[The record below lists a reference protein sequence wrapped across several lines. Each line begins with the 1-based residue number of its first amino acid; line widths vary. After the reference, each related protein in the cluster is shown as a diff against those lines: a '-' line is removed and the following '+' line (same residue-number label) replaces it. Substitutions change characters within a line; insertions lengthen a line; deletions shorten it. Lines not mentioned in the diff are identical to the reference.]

1 MQKAIKIMLALFL
14 ITTVFLPFSNVRGA
28 STDVVNIPDP
38 YLKEGLK
45 TIVGNPLLDELT
57 EAQLETISTAD
68 ISYMFGSSGYAVTG
82 LVRDLTG
89 LEKAVN
95 LTKLYFSNQTEITNL
110 NQIKNLP
117 KLKKIV
123 GITTGLNDIKAL
135 GEMPAL
141 EEVELGGDYITDFTP
156 LLEKENLKSFSYN
169 SYAWLDPAYHQI
181 DNEEFTKF
189 ANLKSLE
196 TLDVT
201 WNNISDL
208 AALTADDHITHLNLS
223 YNKFT
228 NVAPIAT
235 MKKLKVL
242 YLNNNNL
249 TSIDSLNT
257 LRGLSIAYADNN
269 SITDLS
275 KLKDF
280 FESMAVVGDYK
291 GLQVNNQTITLPT
304 INIKEGATAISNNPT
319 LDIDGEKMPISSISD
334 DGTVSDDNKTVSFS
348 NLPIGTKTV
357 TYNAT
362 FTATSAKGVPLSYS
376 IKVSQPIK
384 VSEKTN
390 SAVNVFYKDENG
402 DELAPSET
410 ISGKSGENYQTTEK
424 TITNYKLKE
433 IEGQAS
439 GQFGDSDTTVTYV
452 YEKADGAP
460 VTVKYV
466 DGDGNE
472 LATSDTLN
480 GKIDASYQ
488 STAKSITGWAVK
500 TTPANANGVFT
511 NANQTVTY
519 VYEKADGAPVTVKY
533 VDGDGNEL
541 ATSDTLNGK
550 IDAPYQ
556 STAKSITGWAVKTT
570 PANANG
576 VFTNANQTVT
586 YVYEKADGA
595 PVTVKYVDEDGNE
608 LATSDTLNGKIDA
621 PYQSTAKSITGW
633 AVKTTP
639 ANANGVFT
647 NANQTVTYIY
657 EKASGAPV
665 TVKYVDEDGNEL
677 ATPDTL
683 NGKIDAPY
691 QSTAKSLSGWAVKT
705 TPANATGVFTDTNQA
720 VTYVYERVDGA
731 PVTVKYV
738 DGDGNELATPDTL
751 NGKIDAPYQS
761 TAKSITGWTV
771 KTTPGNATGVFT
783 DTNQT
788 VTYVYEKADGAPVTV
803 KYVDED
809 GNELATP
816 DTLNGKLDT
825 SYAATAKNL
834 SGWKLTATPANATGV
849 FTTDAQT
856 VTFVYAKQEDDPK
869 KEDKT
874 PSNTQPDKDKKTIKI
889 NENKPK
895 ASKPTT
901 IKKQTKLPKTGD
913 NQQESILFGLI
924 GTCFVLL
931 GIYSISKK
939 NS

>member
-1 MQKAIKIMLALFL
+1 MQKAIKIMLVLFL
-14 ITTVFLPFSNVRGA
+14 ITTVFLPFSNVRAA
-28 STDVVNIPDP
+28 STDVVNIPDS

-45 TIVGNPLLDELT
+45 SIVGKPLLEELT
-57 EAQLETISTAD
+57 EADLETISTAD
-68 ISYMFGSSGYAVTG
+68 ISYMFGFSGYPVTG

-95 LTKLYFSNQTEITNL
+95 MTNFYFSNQTEITNL

-123 GITTGLNDIKAL
+123 GISTGLNDIKAL

-156 LLEKENLKSFSYN
+156 LLEQENLKSFSYN
-169 SYAWLDPAYHQI
+169 SYAWLDPSYHQI
-181 DNEEFTKF
+181 NNEEFTKF
-189 ANLKSLE
+189 ANLKSIE
-196 TLDVT
+196 NLDVT
-201 WNNISDL
+201 WNNITDL
-208 AALTADDHITHLNLS
+208 AALTANDHITNLNLS

-249 TSIDSLNT
+249 TSIDSLHT

-269 SITDLS
+269 NITDLS

-280 FESMAVVGDYK
+280 FESMNVVGDYK
-291 GLQVNNQTITLPT
+291 GLQVNSQTITLPT
-304 INIKEGATAISNNPT
+304 INIKEGATAVSNNPT
-319 LDIDGEKMPISSISD
+319 LDIDGKEMPVSSISD
-334 DGTVSDDNKTVSFS
+334 GGTVSADNKTVSFS

-362 FTATSAKGVPLSYS
+362 FTATSPKGVPLSYS
-376 IKVSQPIK
+376 LKVTQPIT
-384 VSEKTN
+384 VSEKTD
-390 SAVNVFYKDENG
+390 SSVNVFYKDENG
-402 DELAPSET
+402 NELATSET
-410 ISGKSGENYQTTEK
+410 ITGKSGENYQTTEK

-480 GKIDASYQ
+480 GKIDAPYQ
-488 STAKSITGWAVK
+488 STAKSITGWTVK
-500 TTPANANGVFT
+500 TTPTNANGVFT

-541 ATSDTLNGK
+541 ATSDILNGK

-556 STAKSITGWAVKTT
+556 STAKSITGWTIKTT
-570 PANANG
+570 PTNANG
-576 VFTNANQTVT
+576 AFTNTNQTVT

-595 PVTVKYVDEDGNE
+595 PVTVKYIDEDGNELAIPDTLNGKIDAPYQATAKSLSGWTVKTTPANANGVFTDTNQTVTYVYEKADGAPVTIKYLDSDGNE

-621 PYQSTAKSITGW
+621 PYQATAKSLSGW
-633 AVKTTP
+633 LVKTTP
-639 ANANGVFT
+639 ANAN
-647 NANQTVTYIY
+647 
-657 EKASGAPV
+657 
-665 TVKYVDEDGNEL
+665 
-677 ATPDTL
+677 
-683 NGKIDAPY
+683 
-691 QSTAKSLSGWAVKT
+691 
-705 TPANATGVFTDTNQA
+705 
-720 VTYVYERVDGA
+720 
-731 PVTVKYV
+731 
-738 DGDGNELATPDTL
+738 
-751 NGKIDAPYQS
+751 
-761 TAKSITGWTV
+761 
-771 KTTPGNATGVFT
+771 GVFT

-803 KYVDED
+803 KYVDAD

-816 DTLNGKLDT
+816 DTLNGKLAT

-834 SGWKLTATPANATGV
+834 SGWKLTATPANANGV

-869 KEDKT
+869 KEDKNKT
-874 PSNTQPDKDKKTIKI
+874 PIKI
-889 NENKPK
+889 SENKPK
-895 ASKPTT
+895 ASKVTT
-901 IKKQTKLPKTGD
+901 IKKQTTLPKTGD
-913 NQQESILFGLI
+913 NKQDSLLFGLI

>member
-1 MQKAIKIMLALFL
+1 MQKISKIMLVLFL
-14 ITTVFLPFSNVRGA
+14 MTTLFLPFSNARAA
-28 STDVVNIPDP
+28 STDVVNIPDS

-45 TIVGNPLLDELT
+45 TIVGNPFLTELT
-57 EAQLETISTAD
+57 EANLETITIAD
-68 ISYMFGSSGYAVTG
+68 ISYMYSSPGYAVTG
-82 LVRDLTG
+82 LIRDLTG

-95 LTKLYFSNQTEITNL
+95 MTKLYFSNQTAITNL

-117 KLKKIV
+117 NLKKIV
-123 GITTGLNDIKAL
+123 GVTTGLNDIKAL
-135 GEMPAL
+135 SEMPAL
-141 EEVELGGDYITDFTP
+141 EEVELGGDYITDFSP

-181 DNEEFTKF
+181 NNEEFEKF

-196 TLDVT
+196 NLDVT
-201 WNNISDL
+201 WNNITDL
-208 AALTADDHITHLNLS
+208 AALTANDHIKNLNLS

-235 MKKLKVL
+235 MKELKVL

-269 SITDLS
+269 NITDLS

-280 FESMAVVGDYK
+280 FEGMDIVGDYK

-319 LDIDGEKMPISSISD
+319 LDIDGEKMPVSSISD
-334 DGTVSDDNKTVSFS
+334 GGTVSTDNKTVSFA
-348 NLPIGTKTV
+348 NLPVGNKTV
-357 TYNAT
+357 TYKAT

-376 IKVSQPIK
+376 LKVSQPIT
-384 VSEKTN
+384 VSEKTD
-390 SAVNVFYKDENG
+390 STVNVFYKDENG
-402 DELAPSET
+402 NELATSET
-410 ISGKSGENYQTTEK
+410 ISGKSGENYQTIEK

-439 GQFGDSDTTVTYV
+439 GQFSDSDATVTYV
-452 YEKADGAP
+452 YEKVDGAP

-480 GKIDASYQ
+480 GKIDATYQ
-488 STAKSITGWAVK
+488 STAKSITGWTVK
-500 TTPANANGVFT
+500 TTPTNANGVFT

-541 ATSDTLNGK
+541 TTSDTLNGK

-556 STAKSITGWAVKTT
+556 STAKSITGWTVKTT

-576 VFTNANQTVT
+576 VFTNTNQTVT
-586 YVYEKADGA
+586 YVYEKA
-595 PVTVKYVDEDGNE
+595 
-608 LATSDTLNGKIDA
+608 
-621 PYQSTAKSITGW
+621 
-633 AVKTTP
+633 
-639 ANANGVFT
+639 
-647 NANQTVTYIY
+647 
-657 EKASGAPV
+657 
-665 TVKYVDEDGNEL
+665 
-677 ATPDTL
+677 
-683 NGKIDAPY
+683 
-691 QSTAKSLSGWAVKT
+691 
-705 TPANATGVFTDTNQA
+705 
-720 VTYVYERVDGA
+720 DGA

-761 TAKSITGWTV
+761 TAKSLSGWTI
-771 KTTPGNATGVFT
+771 KTTPTNATGVFT
-783 DTNQT
+783 NSNQT

-803 KYVDED
+803 KYVDAD

-825 SYAATAKNL
+825 SYTATAKNL
-834 SGWKLTATPANATGV
+834 SGWKLTATPANANGV
-849 FTTDAQT
+849 FTTDNQT
-856 VTFVYAKQEDDPK
+856 VTFIYAKQEDDPK
-869 KEDKT
+869 KEDTT
-874 PSNTQPDKDKKTIKI
+874 PSNTKPDKNKTAIKI

-895 ASKPTT
+895 ASKVTT
-901 IKKQTKLPKTGD
+901 IKKQTTLPKTGD
-913 NQQESILFGLI
+913 NQQDSILFGLI

>member
-1 MQKAIKIMLALFL
+1 MQKAIKLILVLFL
-14 ITTVFLPFSNVRGA
+14 ITTVFLPFSNVRAA

-45 TIVGNPLLDELT
+45 TIVGKPLLEELT
-57 EAQLETISTAD
+57 EAHLETISTAD
-68 ISYMFGSSGYAVTG
+68 ISYMFGFSGYPVTG

-95 LTKLYFSNQTEITNL
+95 MTNLYFSNQTEITNL

-123 GITTGLNDIKAL
+123 GISTGLNDIKAL

-156 LLEKENLKSFSYN
+156 LLEQENLKSFSYN
-169 SYAWLDPAYHQI
+169 SYAWLDPTYHQI

-196 TLDVT
+196 NLDVT
-201 WNNISDL
+201 WNNITDL
-208 AALTADDHITHLNLS
+208 AALTANDHITNLNLS

-249 TSIDSLNT
+249 TSIDSLHT

-269 SITDLS
+269 NITDLS

-280 FESMAVVGDYK
+280 FESMNVVGDYK
-291 GLQVNNQTITLPT
+291 GLQVNSQTITLPT

-319 LDIDGEKMPISSISD
+319 LDIDGKKMPVSSISD
-334 DGTVSDDNKTVSFS
+334 GGTVSADNKTVSFS

-376 IKVSQPIK
+376 LKVSQPIT
-384 VSEKTN
+384 VSEKTD
-390 SAVNVFYKDENG
+390 SSVNVFYKDENG
-402 DELAPSET
+402 NELATSET

-460 VTVKYV
+460 VTVKY
-466 DGDGNE
+466 
-472 LATSDTLN
+472 
-480 GKIDASYQ
+480 I
-488 STAKSITGWAVK
+488 
-500 TTPANANGVFT
+500 
-511 NANQTVTY
+511 
-519 VYEKADGAPVTVKY
+519 
-533 VDGDGNEL
+533 DGDGNEL

-556 STAKSITGWAVKTT
+556 STAKSITGWTVKTT
-570 PANANG
+570 PTNANG

-586 YVYEKADGA
+586 YVYEKANGA
-595 PVTVKYVDEDGNE
+595 PVTVKYVDGAGNE
-608 LATSDTLNGKIDA
+608 LATFDTLNGKIDA
-621 PYQSTAKSITGW
+621 PYQSTAKSLSGW
-633 AVKTTP
+633 TVKTTP

-647 NANQTVTYIY
+647 DTNQTVTYVY
-657 EKASGAPV
+657 EKADSAPV
-665 TVKYVDEDGNEL
+665 TVKYLDGDGNEL

-691 QSTAKSLSGWAVKT
+691 QSTAKSLSGWTVKT
-705 TPANATGVFTDTNQA
+705 TPANANGVFTDTNQT
-720 VTYVYERVDGA
+720 VTYVYEKADGA
-731 PVTVKYV
+731 PVTVKYL
-738 DGDGNELATPDTL
+738 DSDGNELATPDTL
-751 NGKIDAPYQS
+751 NGKIDAPYQA
-761 TAKSITGWTV
+761 TAKSLSGWVV
-771 KTTPGNATGVFT
+771 KTTPANANGVFT

-803 KYVDED
+803 KYVDVD

-834 SGWKLTATPANATGV
+834 SGWKLTATPTNAKGV

-869 KEDKT
+869 KEDKNKT
-874 PSNTQPDKDKKTIKI
+874 PIKI
-889 NENKPK
+889 SENKPK
-895 ASKPTT
+895 ASKVTT

-913 NQQESILFGLI
+913 NQQDSTLFGLV

>member
-1 MQKAIKIMLALFL
+1 MQKIIKIMLVLFL
-14 ITTVFLPFSNVRGA
+14 MTTLFLPFSNARAA
-28 STDVVNIPDP
+28 STDVVNIPDS

-45 TIVGNPLLDELT
+45 TIVGNPFLTELT
-57 EAQLETISTAD
+57 EANLETITIAD
-68 ISYMFGSSGYAVTG
+68 ISYMYSSPGYAVTG
-82 LVRDLTG
+82 LIRDLTG

-95 LTKLYFSNQTEITNL
+95 MTKLYFSNQTAITNL

-117 KLKKIV
+117 NLKKIV
-123 GITTGLNDIKAL
+123 GVTTGLNDIKAL
-135 GEMPAL
+135 SEMPAL
-141 EEVELGGDYITDFTP
+141 EEVELGGDYITDFSP

-181 DNEEFTKF
+181 NNEEFEKF

-196 TLDVT
+196 NLDVT
-201 WNNISDL
+201 WNNITDL
-208 AALTADDHITHLNLS
+208 AALTANDHIKNLNLS

-235 MKKLKVL
+235 MKELKVL

-269 SITDLS
+269 NITDLS

-280 FESMAVVGDYK
+280 FEGMDVVGDYK

-319 LDIDGEKMPISSISD
+319 LDIDGEKMPVSSISD
-334 DGTVSDDNKTVSFS
+334 GGTVSTDNKTVSFA
-348 NLPIGTKTV
+348 NLPVGNKTV
-357 TYNAT
+357 TYKAT

-376 IKVSQPIK
+376 LKVSQPIT
-384 VSEKTN
+384 VSEKTD
-390 SAVNVFYKDENG
+390 STVNVFYKDENG
-402 DELAPSET
+402 NELATSET
-410 ISGKSGENYQTTEK
+410 ISGKSGENYQTIEK

-439 GQFGDSDTTVTYV
+439 GQFSDSDATVTYV

-480 GKIDASYQ
+480 GKIDATYQ
-488 STAKSITGWAVK
+488 STAKSITGWTVKTTPTNANGIFTNTNQTVTYVYEKANGAPVTVKYVDGDGNELATSDTLNGKIDAPYQSTAKSITGWTVK

-511 NANQTVTY
+511 NTNQTVTY

-556 STAKSITGWAVKTT
+556 STAKSITGWTVKRT
-570 PANANG
+570 PTNANG

-595 PVTVKYVDEDGNE
+595 PVTVKYVDGDGND

-621 PYQSTAKSITGW
+621 PYQT
-633 AVKTTP
+633 
-639 ANANGVFT
+639 
-647 NANQTVTYIY
+647 
-657 EKASGAPV
+657 
-665 TVKYVDEDGNEL
+665 
-677 ATPDTL
+677 
-683 NGKIDAPY
+683 
-691 QSTAKSLSGWAVKT
+691 TAKSLSGWTIKT
-705 TPANATGVFTDTNQA
+705 TPTNANGIFTNTNQT
-720 VTYVYERVDGA
+720 VTYVYEKADGA
-731 PVTVKYV
+731 SVTVKYV

-761 TAKSITGWTV
+761 TAKSLSGWTI
-771 KTTPGNATGVFT
+771 KTTPTNATGVFT
-783 DTNQT
+783 NSNQT

-803 KYVDED
+803 KYVDAD

-825 SYAATAKNL
+825 SYTATAKNL
-834 SGWKLTATPANATGV
+834 SGWKLTATPANANGV
-849 FTTDAQT
+849 FTNDNQT

-869 KEDKT
+869 KEDTT
-874 PSNTQPDKDKKTIKI
+874 PSNTKPDKNKTAIKI

-895 ASKPTT
+895 ASKVTT
-901 IKKQTKLPKTGD
+901 IKKQTTLPKTGD
-913 NQQESILFGLI
+913 NQQDSILFGLI

>member
-1 MQKAIKIMLALFL
+1 MQKAIKLMLVLFL
-14 ITTVFLPFSNVRGA
+14 ITTVFLPFSNVRAA
-28 STDVVNIPDP
+28 STDVVNIPDS

-45 TIVGNPLLDELT
+45 TIVGKPLLEELT
-57 EAQLETISTAD
+57 EADLETISTAD
-68 ISYMFGSSGYAVTG
+68 ISYMFGFSGYPVTG

-95 LTKLYFSNQTEITNL
+95 MTNLYFSNQTEITNL

-123 GITTGLNDIKAL
+123 GISTGLNDIKAL

-156 LLEKENLKSFSYN
+156 LLEQENLKSFSYN
-169 SYAWLDPAYHQI
+169 SYAWLDPSYHQI
-181 DNEEFTKF
+181 NNEEFTKF
-189 ANLKSLE
+189 ANLKSIE
-196 TLDVT
+196 NLDVT
-201 WNNISDL
+201 WNNITDL
-208 AALTADDHITHLNLS
+208 AALTANDHITNLNLS

-249 TSIDSLNT
+249 TSIDSLHT

-269 SITDLS
+269 NITDLS

-280 FESMAVVGDYK
+280 FESMNVVGDYK
-291 GLQVNNQTITLPT
+291 GLQVNSQTITLPT
-304 INIKEGATAISNNPT
+304 INIKEGATAVSNNPT
-319 LDIDGEKMPISSISD
+319 LDIDGKEMPVSIISD
-334 DGTVSDDNKTVSFS
+334 GGTVSADNKTVSFS

-376 IKVSQPIK
+376 LKVTQPIT
-384 VSEKTN
+384 VSEKTD
-390 SAVNVFYKDENG
+390 SSVNVFYKDENG
-402 DELAPSET
+402 NELATSET
-410 ISGKSGENYQTTEK
+410 ITGKSGENYQTTEK

-480 GKIDASYQ
+480 GKIDAPYQ
-488 STAKSITGWAVK
+488 STAKSITGWTVK
-500 TTPANANGVFT
+500 TTPTNANGIFT

-556 STAKSITGWAVKTT
+556 TTAKSITGWTIKTT
-570 PANANG
+570 PTNANG
-576 VFTNANQTVT
+576 AFTNTNQTVT

-595 PVTVKYVDEDGNE
+595 PVTVKYIDEDGNE
-608 LATSDTLNGKIDA
+608 LAI
-621 PYQSTAKSITGW
+621 
-633 AVKTTP
+633 
-639 ANANGVFT
+639 
-647 NANQTVTYIY
+647 
-657 EKASGAPV
+657 
-665 TVKYVDEDGNEL
+665 
-677 ATPDTL
+677 PDTL

-691 QSTAKSLSGWAVKT
+691 QATAKSLSGWTVKT
-705 TPANATGVFTDTNQA
+705 TPANAN
-720 VTYVYERVDGA
+720 
-731 PVTVKYV
+731 
-738 DGDGNELATPDTL
+738 
-751 NGKIDAPYQS
+751 
-761 TAKSITGWTV
+761 
-771 KTTPGNATGVFT
+771 GVFT

-788 VTYVYEKADGAPVTV
+788 VTYVYEKADGAPVTIKYLDSDGNELATSDTLNGKIDAPYQATAKSLSGWVVKTTPANANGVFTDTNQTVTYVYEKADGPPVTV
-803 KYVDED
+803 KYVDAD

-834 SGWKLTATPANATGV
+834 SGWKLTATPANANGV

-869 KEDKT
+869 KEDKNKT
-874 PSNTQPDKDKKTIKI
+874 PIKI
-889 NENKPK
+889 SENKPK
-895 ASKPTT
+895 ASKVTT

-913 NQQESILFGLI
+913 NQQDSILFGLV

-931 GIYSISKK
+931 GIHSISKK

>member
-1 MQKAIKIMLALFL
+1 MQKAIKLMLVLFL
-14 ITTVFLPFSNVRGA
+14 ITTVFLPFSNVRAA

-45 TIVGNPLLDELT
+45 TIVGKPLLEELT
-57 EAQLETISTAD
+57 EADLETISTAD
-68 ISYMFGSSGYAVTG
+68 ISYMYGFSGYPVTG

-95 LTKLYFSNQTEITNL
+95 MTNLYFSNQTEITNL

-123 GITTGLNDIKAL
+123 GISTGLNDIKAL
-135 GEMPAL
+135 GKMPAL

-156 LLEKENLKSFSYN
+156 LLEQENLKSFSYN
-169 SYAWLDPAYHQI
+169 SYAWLDPSYHQI
-181 DNEEFTKF
+181 NNEEFTKF

-196 TLDVT
+196 NLDLT
-201 WNNISDL
+201 WNNITDL
-208 AALTADDHITHLNLS
+208 AALTANDHITNLNLS
-223 YNKFT
+223 FNKFT

-249 TSIDSLNT
+249 TSIDSLHT

-269 SITDLS
+269 NITDLS

-280 FESMAVVGDYK
+280 FESMNVVGDYK
-291 GLQVNNQTITLPT
+291 GLQVNSQTITLPT

-319 LDIDGEKMPISSISD
+319 LDIDGKKMPVSSISD
-334 DGTVSDDNKTVSFS
+334 GGTVSADNKTVSFS

-376 IKVSQPIK
+376 LKVSQPIT
-384 VSEKTN
+384 VSEKTD
-390 SAVNVFYKDENG
+390 SSVNVFYKDENG
-402 DELAPSET
+402 NELATSET

-480 GKIDASYQ
+480 GKIDAPYQ
-488 STAKSITGWAVK
+488 STAKSITGWTVK
-500 TTPANANGVFT
+500 TTPTNANGVFT

-519 VYEKADGAPVTVKY
+519 MYEKADGAPVTVKY

-556 STAKSITGWAVKTT
+556 ATAKSLSGWTVKTT

-576 VFTNANQTVT
+576 IFTDTNQTVTYVYEKADGAPVTVKYLDGDGNELATPDTLNGKIDAPYQATAKSLSGWVVKTTPANANGAFTDTNQTVT

-595 PVTVKYVDEDGNE
+595 PVTVKYVD
-608 LATSDTLNGKIDA
+608 
-621 PYQSTAKSITGW
+621 
-633 AVKTTP
+633 V
-639 ANANGVFT
+639 
-647 NANQTVTYIY
+647 
-657 EKASGAPV
+657 
-665 TVKYVDEDGNEL
+665 DGNEL

-691 QSTAKSLSGWAVKT
+691 QSTAKSLSGWVIKT
-705 TPANATGVFTDTNQA
+705 TPANAN
-720 VTYVYERVDGA
+720 
-731 PVTVKYV
+731 
-738 DGDGNELATPDTL
+738 
-751 NGKIDAPYQS
+751 
-761 TAKSITGWTV
+761 
-771 KTTPGNATGVFT
+771 GVFT

-803 KYVDED
+803 KYVDVD

-834 SGWKLTATPANATGV
+834 SGWKLTATPANAKDV

-856 VTFVYAKQEDDPK
+856 VTFVYAKQEDNPK
-869 KEDKT
+869 KEDKNKT
-874 PSNTQPDKDKKTIKI
+874 PIKI
-889 NENKPK
+889 SEDKPK
-895 ASKPTT
+895 ANKVTI

-913 NQQESILFGLI
+913 NQQDSILFGLV

>member
-57 EAQLETISTAD
+57 EAHLETISTAD

-95 LTKLYFSNQTEITNL
+95 MTKLYFSNQTEITNL

-280 FESMAVVGDYK
+280 FEGMAVVGDYK

-319 LDIDGEKMPISSISD
+319 LDIDGEKMPVSSISD
-334 DGTVSDDNKTVSFS
+334 AGTVSADNKTVSFS

-480 GKIDASYQ
+480 GKIDA
-488 STAKSITGWAVK
+488 
-500 TTPANANGVFT
+500 
-511 NANQTVTY
+511 
-519 VYEKADGAPVTVKY
+519 
-533 VDGDGNEL
+533 
-541 ATSDTLNGK
+541 
-550 IDAPYQ
+550 PYQ

-586 YVYEKADGA
+586 YVYEKA
-595 PVTVKYVDEDGNE
+595 
-608 LATSDTLNGKIDA
+608 
-621 PYQSTAKSITGW
+621 
-633 AVKTTP
+633 
-639 ANANGVFT
+639 
-647 NANQTVTYIY
+647 
-657 EKASGAPV
+657 SGAPV

-677 ATPDTL
+677 ATADTL

-705 TPANATGVFTDTNQA
+705 TPANATGVFTDTNQT

-738 DGDGNELATPDTL
+738 DGDGNELA
-751 NGKIDAPYQS
+751 
-761 TAKSITGWTV
+761 
-771 KTTPGNATGVFT
+771 TPGNATGVFT

-803 KYVDED
+803 KYVDGD

-834 SGWKLTATPANATGV
+834 SGWKLTVTPANATGV

-874 PSNTQPDKDKKTIKI
+874 PSNTQPDKDKTTIKI
-889 NENKPK
+889 NENKPR

-931 GIYSISKK
+931 GIYSVSKK

>member
-1 MQKAIKIMLALFL
+1 MQKAIKLMLVLFL
-14 ITTVFLPFSNVRGA
+14 ITTVFLPFSNVRAA
-28 STDVVNIPDP
+28 STDVVNIPDS

-45 TIVGNPLLDELT
+45 SIVGKPLLEELT
-57 EAQLETISTAD
+57 EADLETISTAD
-68 ISYMFGSSGYAVTG
+68 ISYMFGFSGYPVTG

-95 LTKLYFSNQTEITNL
+95 MTNFYFSNQTEITNL

-123 GITTGLNDIKAL
+123 GISTGLNDIKAL

-156 LLEKENLKSFSYN
+156 LLEQENLKSFSYN
-169 SYAWLDPAYHQI
+169 SYAWLDPSYHQI
-181 DNEEFTKF
+181 NNEEFTKF
-189 ANLKSLE
+189 ANLKSIE
-196 TLDVT
+196 NLDVT
-201 WNNISDL
+201 WNNITDL
-208 AALTADDHITHLNLS
+208 AALTANDHITNLNLS

-249 TSIDSLNT
+249 TSIDSLHT

-269 SITDLS
+269 NITDLS

-280 FESMAVVGDYK
+280 FESMNVVGDYK
-291 GLQVNNQTITLPT
+291 GLQVNSQTITLPT
-304 INIKEGATAISNNPT
+304 INIKEGATAVSNNPT
-319 LDIDGEKMPISSISD
+319 LDIDGKEMPVSSISD
-334 DGTVSDDNKTVSFS
+334 GGTVSADNKTVSFS

-362 FTATSAKGVPLSYS
+362 FTATSPKGVPLSYS
-376 IKVSQPIK
+376 LKVSQPIT
-384 VSEKTN
+384 VSEKTD
-390 SAVNVFYKDENG
+390 SSVNVFYKDENG
-402 DELAPSET
+402 NELATSET
-410 ISGKSGENYQTTEK
+410 ITGKSGENYQTTEK
-424 TITNYKLKE
+424 IITNYKLKE

-480 GKIDASYQ
+480 GKIDAPYQ
-488 STAKSITGWAVK
+488 STAKSITGWTVK
-500 TTPANANGVFT
+500 TTPTNANGVFT

-541 ATSDTLNGK
+541 ATSDILNGK

-556 STAKSITGWAVKTT
+556 STAKSITGWTIKTT
-570 PANANG
+570 PTNANG
-576 VFTNANQTVT
+576 AFTNTNQTVT

-595 PVTVKYVDEDGNE
+595 PVTVKYIDEDGNELAIPDTLNGKIDAPYQATAKSLSGWTVKTTPANANGVFTDTNQTVTYVYEKADGAPVTIKYLDSDGNE

-621 PYQSTAKSITGW
+621 PYQATAKSLSGW
-633 AVKTTP
+633 LVKTTP
-639 ANANGVFT
+639 ANAN
-647 NANQTVTYIY
+647 
-657 EKASGAPV
+657 
-665 TVKYVDEDGNEL
+665 
-677 ATPDTL
+677 
-683 NGKIDAPY
+683 
-691 QSTAKSLSGWAVKT
+691 
-705 TPANATGVFTDTNQA
+705 
-720 VTYVYERVDGA
+720 
-731 PVTVKYV
+731 
-738 DGDGNELATPDTL
+738 
-751 NGKIDAPYQS
+751 
-761 TAKSITGWTV
+761 
-771 KTTPGNATGVFT
+771 GVFT

-803 KYVDED
+803 KYVDAD

-816 DTLNGKLDT
+816 DTLNGKLAT

-834 SGWKLTATPANATGV
+834 SGWKLTATPANANGV

-869 KEDKT
+869 KEDKNKT
-874 PSNTQPDKDKKTIKI
+874 PIKI
-889 NENKPK
+889 SENKPK
-895 ASKPTT
+895 ASKVTT
-901 IKKQTKLPKTGD
+901 IKKQTTLPKTGD
-913 NQQESILFGLI
+913 NKQDSLLFGLI

-931 GIYSISKK
+931 GINSISKK

>member
-1 MQKAIKIMLALFL
+1 MQKAIKIMLVLFL
-14 ITTVFLPFSNVRGA
+14 ITTVFLPFSNVRAA
-28 STDVVNIPDP
+28 STDVVNIPDS

-45 TIVGNPLLDELT
+45 TIVGKPLLEELT
-57 EAQLETISTAD
+57 EADLETISTAD
-68 ISYMFGSSGYAVTG
+68 ISYMFGFSGYPVTG

-95 LTKLYFSNQTEITNL
+95 MTNLYFSNQTEITNL

-123 GITTGLNDIKAL
+123 GISTGLNDIKAL

-156 LLEKENLKSFSYN
+156 LLEQENLKSFSYN
-169 SYAWLDPAYHQI
+169 SYAWLDPSYHQI
-181 DNEEFTKF
+181 NNEEFTKF
-189 ANLKSLE
+189 ANLKSIE
-196 TLDVT
+196 NLDVT
-201 WNNISDL
+201 WNNITDL
-208 AALTADDHITHLNLS
+208 AALTANDHITNLNLS

-249 TSIDSLNT
+249 TSIDSLHT

-269 SITDLS
+269 NITDLS

-280 FESMAVVGDYK
+280 FESMNVVGDYK
-291 GLQVNNQTITLPT
+291 GLQVNSQTITLPT
-304 INIKEGATAISNNPT
+304 INIKEGATAVSNNPT
-319 LDIDGEKMPISSISD
+319 LDIDGKEMPVSIISD
-334 DGTVSDDNKTVSFS
+334 GGTVSDDNKTVSFS

-376 IKVSQPIK
+376 LKVSQPIT
-384 VSEKTN
+384 VSEKTD
-390 SAVNVFYKDENG
+390 SSVNVFYKDENG
-402 DELAPSET
+402 NELATSET
-410 ISGKSGENYQTTEK
+410 ITGKSGENYQTTEK

-480 GKIDASYQ
+480 GKIDAPYQ
-488 STAKSITGWAVK
+488 STAKSITGWTVK

-511 NANQTVTY
+511 DTNQTVTY
-519 VYEKADGAPVTVKY
+519 VYEKADGAPVTIKY
-533 VDGDGNEL
+533 LDSDGNEL

-556 STAKSITGWAVKTT
+556 VTAKSLSGWVVKTT
-570 PANANG
+570 PANAN
-576 VFTNANQTVT
+576 
-586 YVYEKADGA
+586 
-595 PVTVKYVDEDGNE
+595 
-608 LATSDTLNGKIDA
+608 
-621 PYQSTAKSITGW
+621 
-633 AVKTTP
+633 
-639 ANANGVFT
+639 
-647 NANQTVTYIY
+647 
-657 EKASGAPV
+657 
-665 TVKYVDEDGNEL
+665 
-677 ATPDTL
+677 
-683 NGKIDAPY
+683 
-691 QSTAKSLSGWAVKT
+691 
-705 TPANATGVFTDTNQA
+705 
-720 VTYVYERVDGA
+720 
-731 PVTVKYV
+731 
-738 DGDGNELATPDTL
+738 
-751 NGKIDAPYQS
+751 
-761 TAKSITGWTV
+761 
-771 KTTPGNATGVFT
+771 GVFT

-803 KYVDED
+803 KYVDAD

-816 DTLNGKLDT
+816 DTLNGKLAT

-834 SGWKLTATPANATGV
+834 SGWKLTATPANANGV

-869 KEDKT
+869 KEDKNKT
-874 PSNTQPDKDKKTIKI
+874 PIKI
-889 NENKPK
+889 SENKPK
-895 ASKPTT
+895 ASKVTT
-901 IKKQTKLPKTGD
+901 IKKQTTLPKTGD
-913 NQQESILFGLI
+913 NQQDSILFGLV

-931 GIYSISKK
+931 GIHSISKK

>member
-280 FESMAVVGDYK
+280 FEGMAVVGDYK

-319 LDIDGEKMPISSISD
+319 LDIDGEKMPVSSISD

-439 GQFGDSDTTVTYV
+439 GQFGDSDT
-452 YEKADGAP
+452 
-460 VTVKYV
+460 
-466 DGDGNE
+466 
-472 LATSDTLN
+472 
-480 GKIDASYQ
+480 
-488 STAKSITGWAVK
+488 
-500 TTPANANGVFT
+500 
-511 NANQTVTY
+511 TVTY

-705 TPANATGVFTDTNQA
+705 TPANATGVFTDTNQT

-738 DGDGNELATPDTL
+738 DGDGNELAIPDTL

-761 TAKSITGWTV
+761 TAKSIKGWTV
-771 KTTPGNATGVFT
+771 KTTPANATGVFT

-834 SGWKLTATPANATGV
+834 SGWSLQLHQPMPQVYLQQMLKQSPLYMLNKKMILKKRIKTKQLLKSMKTNQKQANQPQSKNKQNYRKPAIINKK
-849 FTTDAQT
+849 
-856 VTFVYAKQEDDPK
+856 VYCSD
-869 KEDKT
+869 
-874 PSNTQPDKDKKTIKI
+874 
-889 NENKPK
+889 
-895 ASKPTT
+895 
-901 IKKQTKLPKTGD
+901 
-913 NQQESILFGLI
+913 
-924 GTCFVLL
+924 
-931 GIYSISKK
+931 
-939 NS
+939 

>member
-1 MQKAIKIMLALFL
+1 MQKISKIMLVLFL
-14 ITTVFLPFSNVRGA
+14 MTTLFLPFSNARAA
-28 STDVVNIPDP
+28 STDVVNIPDS

-45 TIVGNPLLDELT
+45 TIVGNPFLTELT
-57 EAQLETISTAD
+57 EANLETITIAD
-68 ISYMFGSSGYAVTG
+68 ISYMYSSPGYAVTG
-82 LVRDLTG
+82 LIRDLTG

-95 LTKLYFSNQTEITNL
+95 MTKLYFSNQTAITNL

-117 KLKKIV
+117 NLKKIV
-123 GITTGLNDIKAL
+123 GVTTGLNDIKAL
-135 GEMPAL
+135 SEMPAL
-141 EEVELGGDYITDFTP
+141 EEVELGGDYITDFSP

-181 DNEEFTKF
+181 NNEEFAKF

-196 TLDVT
+196 NLDVT
-201 WNNISDL
+201 WNNITDL
-208 AALTADDHITHLNLS
+208 AALTANDHIKNLNLS

-235 MKKLKVL
+235 MKELKVL

-269 SITDLS
+269 NITDLS

-280 FESMAVVGDYK
+280 FEGMDIVGDYK

-319 LDIDGEKMPISSISD
+319 LDIDGEKMPVSSISD
-334 DGTVSDDNKTVSFS
+334 GGTVSTDNKTVSFA
-348 NLPIGTKTV
+348 NLPVGNKTV
-357 TYNAT
+357 TYKAT

-376 IKVSQPIK
+376 LKVSQPIT
-384 VSEKTN
+384 VSEKTD
-390 SAVNVFYKDENG
+390 STVNVFYKDENG
-402 DELAPSET
+402 NELATSET
-410 ISGKSGENYQTTEK
+410 ISGKSGENYQTIEK

-439 GQFGDSDTTVTYV
+439 GQFSDSDATVTYV

-480 GKIDASYQ
+480 GKIDATYQ
-488 STAKSITGWAVK
+488 STAKSITGWTVK
-500 TTPANANGVFT
+500 TTPTNANGVFT

-556 STAKSITGWAVKTT
+556 STAKSITGWTVKTT

-576 VFTNANQTVT
+576 VFTNTNQTVT
-586 YVYEKADGA
+586 YVYEKA
-595 PVTVKYVDEDGNE
+595 
-608 LATSDTLNGKIDA
+608 
-621 PYQSTAKSITGW
+621 
-633 AVKTTP
+633 
-639 ANANGVFT
+639 
-647 NANQTVTYIY
+647 
-657 EKASGAPV
+657 
-665 TVKYVDEDGNEL
+665 
-677 ATPDTL
+677 
-683 NGKIDAPY
+683 
-691 QSTAKSLSGWAVKT
+691 
-705 TPANATGVFTDTNQA
+705 
-720 VTYVYERVDGA
+720 DGA

-761 TAKSITGWTV
+761 TAKSLSGWTI
-771 KTTPGNATGVFT
+771 KTTPTNATGVFT
-783 DTNQT
+783 NSNQT

-803 KYVDED
+803 KYVDAD

-825 SYAATAKNL
+825 SYTATAKNL
-834 SGWKLTATPANATGV
+834 SGWKLTATPANANGV
-849 FTTDAQT
+849 FTTDNQT
-856 VTFVYAKQEDDPK
+856 VTFIYAKQEDDPK
-869 KEDKT
+869 KEDTT
-874 PSNTQPDKDKKTIKI
+874 PSNTKPDKNKTAIKI

-895 ASKPTT
+895 ASKVTT
-901 IKKQTKLPKTGD
+901 IKKQTTLPKTGD
-913 NQQESILFGLI
+913 NQQDSILFGLI

>member
-1 MQKAIKIMLALFL
+1 MQKIIKIMLVLFL
-14 ITTVFLPFSNVRGA
+14 MTTLFLPFSNARAA
-28 STDVVNIPDP
+28 STDVVNIPDS

-45 TIVGNPLLDELT
+45 TIVGNPFLTELT
-57 EAQLETISTAD
+57 EANLETITIAD
-68 ISYMFGSSGYAVTG
+68 ISYMYSSPGYAVTG
-82 LVRDLTG
+82 LIRDLTG

-95 LTKLYFSNQTEITNL
+95 MTKLYFSNQTAITNL

-117 KLKKIV
+117 NLKKIV
-123 GITTGLNDIKAL
+123 GVTTGLNDIKAL
-135 GEMPAL
+135 SEMPAL

-181 DNEEFTKF
+181 NNEEFEKF
-189 ANLKSLE
+189 TNLKSLE
-196 TLDVT
+196 NLDVT
-201 WNNISDL
+201 WNNITDL
-208 AALTADDHITHLNLS
+208 AALTANDHIKNLNLS

-235 MKKLKVL
+235 MKELKVL

-269 SITDLS
+269 NITDLS

-280 FESMAVVGDYK
+280 FEGMDVVGDYK

-319 LDIDGEKMPISSISD
+319 LDIDGEKMPVSSISD
-334 DGTVSDDNKTVSFS
+334 GGTVSTDNKTVSFA
-348 NLPIGTKTV
+348 NLPVGNKTV
-357 TYNAT
+357 TYKAT

-376 IKVSQPIK
+376 LKVSQPIT
-384 VSEKTN
+384 VSEKTD
-390 SAVNVFYKDENG
+390 STVNVFYKDENG
-402 DELAPSET
+402 NELATSET
-410 ISGKSGENYQTTEK
+410 ISGKSGENYQTIEK

-439 GQFGDSDTTVTYV
+439 GQFSDSDATVTYV

-480 GKIDASYQ
+480 GKIDAPYQ
-488 STAKSITGWAVK
+488 STAKSITGWTVK

-511 NANQTVTY
+511 NTNQTVTYVYEKADGAPVTVKYVDGDGNELATPDTLNGKIDAPYQSTAKSITGWTVKTTPANANGVFTNTNQTVTY

-556 STAKSITGWAVKTT
+556 STAKSITGWTVKTT

-576 VFTNANQTVT
+576 VFTNTNQTVT
-586 YVYEKADGA
+586 YVYEKA
-595 PVTVKYVDEDGNE
+595 
-608 LATSDTLNGKIDA
+608 
-621 PYQSTAKSITGW
+621 
-633 AVKTTP
+633 
-639 ANANGVFT
+639 
-647 NANQTVTYIY
+647 
-657 EKASGAPV
+657 
-665 TVKYVDEDGNEL
+665 
-677 ATPDTL
+677 
-683 NGKIDAPY
+683 
-691 QSTAKSLSGWAVKT
+691 
-705 TPANATGVFTDTNQA
+705 
-720 VTYVYERVDGA
+720 DGA

-761 TAKSITGWTV
+761 TAKSLSGWTI
-771 KTTPGNATGVFT
+771 KTTPTNATGVFT
-783 DTNQT
+783 NSNQT
-788 VTYVYEKADGAPVTV
+788 VTYVYEKADGASVTV
-803 KYVDED
+803 KYVDGD

-825 SYAATAKNL
+825 SYTATAKNL
-834 SGWKLTATPANATGV
+834 SGWKLTATPANANGV
-849 FTTDAQT
+849 FTTDNQT
-856 VTFVYAKQEDDPK
+856 VTFVYAKQEDNPK
-869 KEDKT
+869 KEDTT
-874 PSNTQPDKDKKTIKI
+874 PSNTKPDKNKTAIKI

-895 ASKPTT
+895 ASKVTT
-901 IKKQTKLPKTGD
+901 IKKQTTLPKTGD
-913 NQQESILFGLI
+913 NQQDSILFGLI

>member
-1 MQKAIKIMLALFL
+1 MQKAIKLMLVLFL
-14 ITTVFLPFSNVRGA
+14 ITTVFLPFSNVRAA

-45 TIVGNPLLDELT
+45 SIVGNPLLEELT

-68 ISYMFGSSGYAVTG
+68 ISYMFGSSGYPVTG

-95 LTKLYFSNQTEITNL
+95 MTKLYFSNQTEITNL

-123 GITTGLNDIKAL
+123 GISTGLNDIKAL

-156 LLEKENLKSFSYN
+156 LLKKENLKSFSYN

-196 TLDVT
+196 NLDVT

-208 AALTADDHITHLNLS
+208 AALTANDHITNLNLN

-269 SITDLS
+269 NITDLS

-280 FESMAVVGDYK
+280 FESMDVVGDYK
-291 GLQVNNQTITLPT
+291 GLQVNSQTITLPT

-319 LDIDGEKMPISSISD
+319 LDIDGKKMPVSSISD
-334 DGTVSDDNKTVSFS
+334 GGTVSADNKTVSFS

-376 IKVSQPIK
+376 LKVSQPIK
-384 VSEKTN
+384 VSEKTD
-390 SAVNVFYKDENG
+390 SSVNVFYKDENG

-424 TITNYKLKE
+424 TITNYTLKE

-472 LATSDTLN
+472 LATSDT
-480 GKIDASYQ
+480 
-488 STAKSITGWAVK
+488 
-500 TTPANANGVFT
+500 
-511 NANQTVTY
+511 
-519 VYEKADGAPVTVKY
+519 
-533 VDGDGNEL
+533 
-541 ATSDTLNGK
+541 
-550 IDAPYQ
+550 
-556 STAKSITGWAVKTT
+556 
-570 PANANG
+570 
-576 VFTNANQTVT
+576 
-586 YVYEKADGA
+586 
-595 PVTVKYVDEDGNE
+595 
-608 LATSDTLNGKIDA
+608 
-621 PYQSTAKSITGW
+621 
-633 AVKTTP
+633 
-639 ANANGVFT
+639 
-647 NANQTVTYIY
+647 
-657 EKASGAPV
+657 
-665 TVKYVDEDGNEL
+665 
-677 ATPDTL
+677 
-683 NGKIDAPY
+683 
-691 QSTAKSLSGWAVKT
+691 
-705 TPANATGVFTDTNQA
+705 
-720 VTYVYERVDGA
+720 
-731 PVTVKYV
+731 
-738 DGDGNELATPDTL
+738 
-751 NGKIDAPYQS
+751 
-761 TAKSITGWTV
+761 
-771 KTTPGNATGVFT
+771 
-783 DTNQT
+783 
-788 VTYVYEKADGAPVTV
+788 
-803 KYVDED
+803 
-809 GNELATP
+809 
-816 DTLNGKLDT
+816 
-825 SYAATAKNL
+825 
-834 SGWKLTATPANATGV
+834 
-849 FTTDAQT
+849 
-856 VTFVYAKQEDDPK
+856 
-869 KEDKT
+869 
-874 PSNTQPDKDKKTIKI
+874 
-889 NENKPK
+889 
-895 ASKPTT
+895 
-901 IKKQTKLPKTGD
+901 
-913 NQQESILFGLI
+913 
-924 GTCFVLL
+924 
-931 GIYSISKK
+931 
-939 NS
+939 

>member
-1 MQKAIKIMLALFL
+1 MQKIIKIMLVLFL
-14 ITTVFLPFSNVRGA
+14 MTTLFLPFSNARAA
-28 STDVVNIPDP
+28 STDVVNIPDS

-45 TIVGNPLLDELT
+45 TIVGNPFLTELT
-57 EAQLETISTAD
+57 EANLETITIAD
-68 ISYMFGSSGYAVTG
+68 ISYMYSSPGYAVTG
-82 LVRDLTG
+82 LIRDLTG

-95 LTKLYFSNQTEITNL
+95 MTKLYFSNQTAITNL

-117 KLKKIV
+117 NLKKIV
-123 GITTGLNDIKAL
+123 GVTTGLNDIKAL
-135 GEMPAL
+135 SEMPAL
-141 EEVELGGDYITDFTP
+141 EEVELGGDYITDFSP

-181 DNEEFTKF
+181 NNEEFEKF

-196 TLDVT
+196 NLDVT
-201 WNNISDL
+201 WNNITDL
-208 AALTADDHITHLNLS
+208 AALTANDHIKNLNLS

-235 MKKLKVL
+235 MKELKVL

-269 SITDLS
+269 NITDLS

-280 FESMAVVGDYK
+280 FEGMDVVGDYK

-319 LDIDGEKMPISSISD
+319 LDIDGEKMPVSSISD
-334 DGTVSDDNKTVSFS
+334 GGTVSTDNKTVSFA
-348 NLPIGTKTV
+348 NLPVGNKTV
-357 TYNAT
+357 TYKAT

-376 IKVSQPIK
+376 IKVSQPIT
-384 VSEKTN
+384 VSEKTD
-390 SAVNVFYKDENG
+390 STVNVFYKDENG
-402 DELAPSET
+402 NELATSET
-410 ISGKSGENYQTTEK
+410 ISGKSGENYQTIEK

-439 GQFGDSDTTVTYV
+439 GQFSDSDATVTYV

-480 GKIDASYQ
+480 GKIDATYQ
-488 STAKSITGWAVK
+488 STAKSITGWTVK
-500 TTPANANGVFT
+500 TTPTNANGVFT

-556 STAKSITGWAVKTT
+556 STAKSITGWTVKTT

-576 VFTNANQTVT
+576 VFTNTNQTVT

-595 PVTVKYVDEDGNE
+595 PVTVKYVDGDGNE

-633 AVKTTP
+633 TVKTTP
-639 ANANGVFT
+639 ANANGIFT
-647 NANQTVTYIY
+647 NTNQTVTYVY
-657 EKASGAPV
+657 EKA
-665 TVKYVDEDGNEL
+665 
-677 ATPDTL
+677 
-683 NGKIDAPY
+683 
-691 QSTAKSLSGWAVKT
+691 
-705 TPANATGVFTDTNQA
+705 
-720 VTYVYERVDGA
+720 DGA
-731 PVTVKYV
+731 SVTVKYV

-761 TAKSITGWTV
+761 TAKSLSGWTI
-771 KTTPGNATGVFT
+771 KTTPTNATGVFT
-783 DTNQT
+783 NSNQT

-803 KYVDED
+803 KYVDAD

-825 SYAATAKNL
+825 SYTATAKNL
-834 SGWKLTATPANATGV
+834 SGWKLTATPANANGV
-849 FTTDAQT
+849 FTTDNQT

-869 KEDKT
+869 KEDTT
-874 PSNTQPDKDKKTIKI
+874 PSNTKPDKNKTAIKI

-895 ASKPTT
+895 ASKVTT
-901 IKKQTKLPKTGD
+901 IKKQTTLPKTGD
-913 NQQESILFGLI
+913 NQQDSILFGLI

>member
-1 MQKAIKIMLALFL
+1 MQKIIKIMLVLFL
-14 ITTVFLPFSNVRGA
+14 MTTLFLPFSNARAA
-28 STDVVNIPDP
+28 STDVVNIPDS

-45 TIVGNPLLDELT
+45 TIVGNPFLTELT
-57 EAQLETISTAD
+57 EANLETITIAD
-68 ISYMFGSSGYAVTG
+68 ISYMYSSPGYAVTG
-82 LVRDLTG
+82 LIRDLTG

-95 LTKLYFSNQTEITNL
+95 MTKLYFSNQTAITNL

-117 KLKKIV
+117 NLKKIV
-123 GITTGLNDIKAL
+123 GVTTGLNDIKAL
-135 GEMPAL
+135 SEMPAL

-181 DNEEFTKF
+181 NNEEFEKF
-189 ANLKSLE
+189 TNLKSLE
-196 TLDVT
+196 NLDVT
-201 WNNISDL
+201 WNNITDL
-208 AALTADDHITHLNLS
+208 AALTANDHIKNLNLS

-235 MKKLKVL
+235 MKELKVL

-249 TSIDSLNT
+249 TSIDSLNA

-269 SITDLS
+269 NITDLS

-280 FESMAVVGDYK
+280 FEGMDVVGDYK

-319 LDIDGEKMPISSISD
+319 LDIDCEKMPVSSISD
-334 DGTVSDDNKTVSFS
+334 GGTVSTDNKTVSFA
-348 NLPIGTKTV
+348 NLPVGNKTV
-357 TYNAT
+357 TYKAT

-376 IKVSQPIK
+376 LKVSQPIT
-384 VSEKTN
+384 VSEKTD
-390 SAVNVFYKDENG
+390 STVNVFYKDENG
-402 DELAPSET
+402 NELATSET
-410 ISGKSGENYQTTEK
+410 ISGKSGENYQTIEK

-439 GQFGDSDTTVTYV
+439 GQFS
-452 YEKADGAP
+452 
-460 VTVKYV
+460 
-466 DGDGNE
+466 DGD
-472 LATSDTLN
+472 A
-480 GKIDASYQ
+480 
-488 STAKSITGWAVK
+488 
-500 TTPANANGVFT
+500 
-511 NANQTVTY
+511 TVTY

-556 STAKSITGWAVKTT
+556 STAKSITGWTVKTT

-576 VFTNANQTVT
+576 VFTNTNQTVT
-586 YVYEKADGA
+586 YVYEKA
-595 PVTVKYVDEDGNE
+595 
-608 LATSDTLNGKIDA
+608 
-621 PYQSTAKSITGW
+621 
-633 AVKTTP
+633 
-639 ANANGVFT
+639 
-647 NANQTVTYIY
+647 
-657 EKASGAPV
+657 
-665 TVKYVDEDGNEL
+665 
-677 ATPDTL
+677 
-683 NGKIDAPY
+683 
-691 QSTAKSLSGWAVKT
+691 
-705 TPANATGVFTDTNQA
+705 
-720 VTYVYERVDGA
+720 DGA

-771 KTTPGNATGVFT
+771 KTTPANANGVFT
-783 DTNQT
+783 NTNQT

-803 KYVDED
+803 KYVDGDGNELATPDTLNGKIDAPYQSTAKSLSGWTIKTTPTNATGVFTNSNQTVTYVYEKADGAPVTVKYVDAD

-825 SYAATAKNL
+825 SYTATAKNL
-834 SGWKLTATPANATGV
+834 SGWKLTATPANANGV
-849 FTTDAQT
+849 FTTDNQT

-869 KEDKT
+869 KEDTT
-874 PSNTQPDKDKKTIKI
+874 PSNTKPDKNKTAIKI

-895 ASKPTT
+895 ASKVTT
-901 IKKQTKLPKTGD
+901 IKKQTTLPKTGD
-913 NQQESILFGLI
+913 NQQDSILFGLI